1 MCKDRQPRHGALS
14 IGEIRK
20 KNRREG
26 NRNYSKAFRYGVSR
40 CVGLADI
47 RFWIGSKNTWDTRI
61 LTKALQMRRFYMEFD
76 LKPWKC
82 VNIVRMCWVLKL
94 TSWAFFFRYRV
105 FFIDQKLKAL
115 QYSFSLSY
123 YILGCCRIFP
133 CFFKISK
140 EILSVMTYIFKSS
153 NWNILDTSQG
163 RTIFKFKIFHACQSH
178 TPYPTFAPARR
189 PLTSATQLAGMGG
202 KTALTWNC
210 YTSGTLFY
218 LKV

>member
-1 MCKDRQPRHGALS
+1 M
-14 IGEIRK
+14 
-20 KNRREG
+20 
-26 NRNYSKAFRYGVSR
+26 F
-40 CVGLADI
+40 
-47 RFWIGSKNTWDTRI
+47 
-61 LTKALQMRRFYMEFD
+61 
-76 LKPWKC
+76 
-82 VNIVRMCWVLKL
+82 WVLKL

-189 PLTSATQLAGMGG
+189 PLKRRHAAS
-202 KTALTWNC
+202 WNGWKKC
-210 YTSGTLFY
+210 IDLKLLHFRDTFLLKSIRSMNEQHYLVLLMYESL
-218 LKV
+218 LKVRHKAL